1 MTTSRAVRPPTSIS
15 PNRRPESGSGI
26 IWSPHFALACLAG
39 GTTRPIRDGENVFN
53 NFQFLNMG
61 RSLYDGQRSVSS
73 ERVWSINRNFYT
85 GSLRYGYAE
94 WSGDINT
101 GFQTMAY
108 QRKRMIATLNVGEPE
123 WSMDT
128 GGYNGRPTPEN
139 YARWM
144 EFGAFVPIFRVHG
157 GSNQKR
163 QPWVYGPVAE
173 EAAKRVMRL
182 RYDLMPYIYS
192 NVRGTTETGIGVVR
206 PLLWEFPEDEKCDE
220 ETRGW
225 MFGDALVCV
234 PDRGTRSDGP

>member
-1 MTTSRAVRPPTSIS
+1 
-15 PNRRPESGSGI
+15 
-26 IWSPHFALACLAG
+26 
-39 GTTRPIRDGENVFN
+39 
-53 NFQFLNMG
+53 
-61 RSLYDGQRSVSS
+61 
-73 ERVWSINRNFYT
+73 
-85 GSLRYGYAE
+85 
-94 WSGDINT
+94 
-101 GFQTMAY
+101 MAY

-128 GGYNGRPTPEN
+128 GGYNGQPTPEN

-173 EAAKRVMRL
+173 EAAKKVMRL

-192 NVRGTTETGIGVVR
+192 NVRGHDGDGNRRRPALAVGVSRRRKVR
-206 PLLWEFPEDEKCDE
+206 
-220 ETRGW
+220 RGNQRL
-225 MFGDALVCV
+225 DVRRRLVCV